1 MQVITNKLTSIKGF
15 IEPNYQL
22 TTYNIC
28 FCYKCKSNNYMSVQE
43 TFRAITTKHPPTTRF
58 LQQFLF
64 NLFQKVNTIT
74 ETSQIHTQI
83 IINNFTQKNFIIVK
97 LLQSYIRSGYLHHD
111 HQTFEQIN
119 KPSITSWNQIIRAFA
134 GTDNPHDAVNLF
146 DEMLESGEKPD
157 EYSYS
162 FVINACA
169 RGKLLRLGEK
179 FHGRVLV
186 GGFVSNLFVQTNL
199 VNLYAAGEVENARKV
214 FDEMRERNVVTWN
227 TLIAGYVKCGD
238 IDGARGVFDEM
249 PERNVVSWTTMVSGY
264 AHDGRCKEALFLVR
278 EMLKSCMELDQ
289 VTLVAALSACA
300 EIGDLKMGRWIHSY
314 VDRNWHITN
323 KKRTV
328 RVNNALLHMYAGCG
342 VIDDA
347 YALFKRM
354 PLKSTVSWT
363 TMISGF
369 AKQGRG
375 KDALNV
381 FQWMENTQNDGSKPD
396 DVTMLVVLNACSH
409 SGLVDEGRHIFKNMN
424 KIWGIEPKIE
434 HYGCMVDLLSRG
446 GLLDEAHKLV
456 DTMPM
461 EPNDAIWGALL
472 GGCRIHKNVN
482 LASQIG
488 LKLGNMKLDE
498 DKAAAYLVLLSNVY
512 AGAKNWKD
520 VANMREKMVELALKK
535 PPGKSWVQI
544 GEAVHEFLAGDWSHR
559 HASLIS
565 DMLLLMT
572 VEANLTGYKPDVYQ
586 TAQAYVAQ

>member
-1 MQVITNKLTSIKGF
+1 
-15 IEPNYQL
+15 
-22 TTYNIC
+22 
-28 FCYKCKSNNYMSVQE
+28 MSVQE
-43 TFRAITTKHPPTTRF
+43 TFRAITTKRPPTTRF

-74 ETSQIHTQI
+74 ESSQIHTQI

-97 LLQSYIRSGYLHHD
+97 LLQSYIRSGYLHQA
-111 HQTFEQIN
+111 HQTFAQIN

-146 DEMLESGEKPD
+146 DEILESREKPD

-199 VNLYAAGEVENARKV
+199 ANLYAVGEVENARKV

-238 IDGARGVFDEM
+238 IDGARGVFEEM
-249 PERNVVSWTTMVSGY
+249 PERNVVSWTTLVSGY
-264 AHDGRCKEALFLVR
+264 AHDGRCKEALFFVR

-323 KKRTV
+323 KKRTI

-381 FQWMENTQNDGSKPD
+381 FQWMENAQNDGSKPD

-409 SGLVDEGRHIFKNMN
+409 SGLVDKGRHIFKNMN

-456 DTMPM
+456 ETMPM

-512 AGAKNWKD
+512 AGAKKWKD

-535 PPGKSWVQI
+535 PPGRSWVQI

-572 VEANLTGYKPDVYQ
+572 VEAKLTGYKPDVYQ
-586 TAQAYVAQ
+586 TAEAYVAQ

>member
-1 MQVITNKLTSIKGF
+1 
-15 IEPNYQL
+15 
-22 TTYNIC
+22 
-28 FCYKCKSNNYMSVQE
+28 MSVQE

-97 LLQSYIRSGYLHHD
+97 LLQSYIRSGSLHQA
-111 HQTFEQIN
+111 HQTFAQIN

-162 FVINACA
+162 FVINASA

-199 VNLYAAGEVENARKV
+199 VNLYAVGEVENARKV

-264 AHDGRCKEALFLVR
+264 AHDGRCKEALFFVH

-300 EIGDLKMGRWIHSY
+300 EIGDLKMGRSIHSY

-347 YALFKRM
+347 YALFTRM

-396 DVTMLVVLNACSH
+396 DITMLVVLNACSH
-409 SGLVDEGRHIFKNMN
+409 SGLVDEGRRIFKNMN

-512 AGAKNWKD
+512 AGAKKWKD

-535 PPGKSWVQI
+535 PPGRSWVQI

-572 VEANLTGYKPDVYQ
+572 VEAKLTGYKPDVYQ